1 MIRTAQAVLETF
13 APIPDTYEMV
23 NHVLTFG
30 LDRYWRRRAA
40 RRAVQPGVA
49 VGLDVCT
56 GTGEMAMALCRAG
69 RGQVA
74 ITAVDFCEPMI
85 RAAGRKYKAHGIAL
99 QLANAANLPFPD
111 KHFDLVTVSFALR
124 NLNVTRDNLN
134 ACLAE
139 FRRVLRDG
147 GRLLTLETTQP
158 PVPAIRRLLH
168 GYARAVVP
176 RVGAV
181 LSGSRPAYA
190 YLSGTIPRF
199 YSAPELAGILRN
211 AGFTQVQYTYL
222 TFGLVAI
229 HEAIKASAGN
239 G

>member
-1 MIRTAQAVLETF
+1 MIRTEHAILETF
-13 APIPDTYEMV
+13 APIPGTYEMV

-49 VGLDVCT
+49 VCLDICT
-56 GTGEMAMALCRAG
+56 GTGEMAMGLCRASRG
-69 RGQVA
+69 RIAV
-74 ITAVDFCEPMI
+74 TAVDFCEPMI
-85 RAAGRKYKAHGIAL
+85 REAVRKYQAHGIVF
-99 QLANAANLPFPD
+99 QLANAADLPFPD
-111 KHFDLVTVSFALR
+111 KHFDLVTISFALR
-124 NLNVTRDNLN
+124 NLNVTRANLSV
-134 ACLAE
+134 CLAE
-139 FRRVLRDG
+139 FRRVLRNG
-147 GRLLTLETTQP
+147 GRLLALETTQP

-199 YSAPELAGILRN
+199 YSAPELAVILYD

-229 HEAIKASAGN
+229 HEAVKASASN